1 MKRDPSIN
9 VNDAILLSAVA
20 EMGTATGALDPS
32 GMDVYRFVNEN
43 VGSMARATVYLGLYD
58 LYNAG
63 YLRCKDSGPLKT
75 RGGRR
80 RQMYSLSPTGERQ
93 CKTIAVTFNY

>member
-32 GMDVYRFVNEN
+32 GMDVYRFVNDHI
-43 VGSMARATVYLGLYD
+43 GSMARATVYLGLYD

-93 CKTIAVTFNY
+93 YKAIAVTFSY

>member
-9 VNDAILLSAVA
+9 VNDAVLLSAVA
-20 EMGTATGALDPS
+20 ELEAAAGELAPS
-32 GMDVYRFVNEN
+32 GMDIYRFVNEYI
-43 VGSMARATVYLGLYD
+43 GSMARATVYLGLYE

-80 RQMYSLSPTGERQ
+80 RQMYYLSPTGERQ
-93 CKTIAVTFNY
+93 CKTIAVAYNY